1 MPSLDG
7 SSWIRAQP
15 VRAFEF
21 SSLKIF
27 ALFLTFKKR
36 IRADFFGGAA
46 SAAPERGEPRLAG
59 GAYLFKNSSKLRIN
73 RAQKEIGRVG
83 AGRARPRG
91 QRRRGFGQGKF
102 EPEKKKK

>member
-1 MPSLDG
+1 MRP
-7 SSWIRAQP
+7 
-15 VRAFEF
+15 
-21 SSLKIF
+21 LKF
-27 ALFLTFKKR
+27 KFLFLKNFR
-36 IRADFFGGAA
+36 PFSFPPSAEFRADFFGGAV
-46 SAAPERGEPRLAG
+46 SAAPERGDPDLIGRT
-59 GAYLFKNSSKLRIN
+59 YLFKYSSKLFVN